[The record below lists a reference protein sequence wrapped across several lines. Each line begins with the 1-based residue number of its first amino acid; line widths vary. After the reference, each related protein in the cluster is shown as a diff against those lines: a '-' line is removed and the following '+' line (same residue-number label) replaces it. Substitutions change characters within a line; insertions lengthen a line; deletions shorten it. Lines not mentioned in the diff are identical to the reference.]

1 MLIISSYYELVN
13 SFCKII
19 VLQNSNIY
27 ANIRLKVVI
36 IKMSNRIREL
46 RDALGLSQSSF
57 GDRLGVSRDVVNN
70 LEHSRAPLNELK
82 EKAICSTFNVRREW
96 LLSGS
101 GDMFN
106 ETDDSLFES
115 FSHRYDLTEEE
126 QAVARYCLSLSPEQR
141 HDLLQH
147 VLNVADAIKA
157 ARPAPEENPDQVE
170 TEVEAYRQELKAQE
184 KGLSVSATTKEK
196 RA

>member
-1 MLIISSYYELVN
+1 MEIGERIRHFRKDVQNMTQEEFSN
-13 SFCKII
+13 KIN
-19 VLQNSNIY
+19 VTRSNI
-27 ANIRLKVVI
+27 ASIEKGRISATDRVISDICTAFSVSERWLRTGEGEMVV
-36 IKMSNRIREL
+36 ETEETL
-46 RDALGLSQSSF
+46 FSSF
-57 GDRLGVSRDVVNN
+57 SR
-70 LEHSRAPLNELK
+70 
-82 EKAICSTFNVRREW
+82 
-96 LLSGS
+96 
-101 GDMFN
+101 
-106 ETDDSLFES
+106 
-115 FSHRYDLTEEE
+115 RYDLTEEE

>member
-1 MLIISSYYELVN
+1 MKDRIRTIRQSIRKKPKVSQTEFAEMLGTTRNAIASYETG
-13 SFCKII
+13 
-19 VLQNSNIY
+19 
-27 ANIRLKVVI
+27 KVVPNDTFI
-36 IKMSNRIREL
+36 QLVCSKFSISEDWLRSGAGKMLQETEETL
-46 RDALGLSQSSF
+46 F
-57 GDRLGVSRDVVNN
+57 G
-70 LEHSRAPLNELK
+70 
-82 EKAICSTFNVRREW
+82 TFA
-96 LLSGS
+96 
-101 GDMFN
+101 
-106 ETDDSLFES
+106 T
-115 FSHRYDLTEEE
+115 RYNLTEEE

-157 ARPAPEENPDQVE
+157 ARPAPEEKPDQVE

>member
-1 MLIISSYYELVN
+1 MN
-13 SFCKII
+13 
-19 VLQNSNIY
+19 
-27 ANIRLKVVI
+27 
-36 IKMSNRIREL
+36 NRIREL

-82 EKAICSTFNVRREW
+82 EKAICSTFNVRKEW

-115 FSHRYDLTEEE
+115 FSQRYSLTEEE
-126 QAVARYCLSLSPEQR
+126 QAVARYCLSLSSDQR

-147 VLNVADAIKA
+147 VLNLAGAIKS
-157 ARPAPEENPDQVE
+157 ARPVPAKPASSPIDS
-170 TEVEAYRQELKAQE
+170 EVEAYRQELEAQE
-184 KGLSVSATTKEK
+184 KGRQASATTSEK

>member
-1 MLIISSYYELVN
+1 MELLKERLRVARKSLPGCPSQEKFGNMLGTTRNAIKTYELGTVVPN
-13 SFCKII
+13 DTFLKLMCAKFSF
-19 VLQNSNIY
+19 
-27 ANIRLKVVI
+27 
-36 IKMSNRIREL
+36 
-46 RDALGLSQSSF
+46 SF
-57 GDRLGVSRDVVNN
+57 
-70 LEHSRAPLNELK
+70 
-82 EKAICSTFNVRREW
+82 EW
-96 LLSGS
+96 LKTGNGKMIVES
-101 GDMFN
+101 
-106 ETDDSLFES
+106 EDSLFDT
-115 FSHRYDLTEEE
+115 FSNNYSLTEEE

-157 ARPAPEENPDQVE
+157 ARPAPEEKPDQVE